1 MSAIAFG
8 AAVFAMKHLLRR
20 IWFCW
25 ARDRHWTETY
35 RGFAPM
41 RSGNCSGCGMLI
53 YDVPHERES
62 LDLPRRTT

>member
-1 MSAIAFG
+1 MR
-8 AAVFAMKHLLRR
+8 HLVRR

-41 RSGNCSGCGMLI
+41 RSGNCSGCGTLI

-62 LDLPRRTT
+62 LDLPRRAT